1 VSVRRPAGAR
11 LARPLLAAA
20 AIGVGVAIA
29 ARVVGGGSCPAHE
42 ALALG
47 SSCRGLIASLAVRV
61 GVTTGVV
68 VLFAQLVMAGLARTA
83 EAIDRDRALAEEE
96 R

>member
-1 VSVRRPAGAR
+1 MRRAVRIPF
-11 LARPLLAAA
+11 ARPMLAAV
-20 AIGVGVAIA
+20 GVGLGVAVA
-29 ARVVGGGSCPAHE
+29 ARVIAGGSCPAHE
-42 ALALG
+42 VLALG

-83 EAIDRDRALAEEE
+83 EAIDRDRASAEEE

>member
-1 VSVRRPAGAR
+1 MRRAVGPM
-11 LARPLLAAA
+11 LAAIA
-20 AIGVGVAIA
+20 VGLGVALA
-29 ARVVGGGSCPAHE
+29 ARVIAGGSCPAHE
-42 ALALG
+42 ALGLA
-47 SSCRGLIASLAVRV
+47 SPCRGLIASLAIRV

-96 R
+96 P